1 MLAARDGFVI
11 TFEVNLSHMSKN
23 CTDSFV
29 DFIFVSSNMVIIYG
43 GECDNISPPN
53 YDFVLNLSEL

>member
-11 TFEVNLSHMSKN
+11 TFEVNLSHMSKT

-43 GECDNISPPN
+43 GECAI
-53 YDFVLNLSEL
+53 FI

>member
-1 MLAARDGFVI
+1 MMLAARDGFVI

-29 DFIFVSSNMVIIYG
+29 DFIFVSSNMVII
-43 GECDNISPPN
+43 
-53 YDFVLNLSEL
+53 